1 MIVVS
6 YQGREHEISLLLK
19 EACSYNDAQV
29 RSWMLHQFDPSEV
42 FCLYDGTRLA
52 GLMRSLRRTFFFRS
66 RKTEAAFLQEPL
78 LLPEYNSPSN
88 FSLLWNTVRDQ
99 ALKSCLLVFYW
110 ETSPENPADP
120 LFDPVFHQNV
130 YSFTSPKNALSSAGY
145 VRSARNSDDLYS
157 LYESFS
163 DLFDGSIRLSR
174 KEFSQNLRFA
184 KASRKKVMVHFDG
197 SNLDGLY
204 IAKANG
210 TRLDIETVFYS
221 SPEALADMIMQE
233 VRVWSSVDVHVSGSE
248 NLSAIFGIEPV
259 REKKLMVKITS
270 MDLFNVWQHSE
281 FQDYA
286 QAFNSLTDPSW
297 NGFV

>member
-6 YQGREHEISLLLK
+6 SQGREHEISLLLK

-130 YSFTSPKNALSSAGY
+130 YSFSFQKSMLPDAGHI
-145 VRSARNSDDLYS
+145 RSARSSDDLYS

-163 DLFDGSIRLSR
+163 EMFDGSIRLNPKDFR
-174 KEFSQNLRFA
+174 QNLRFA
-184 KASRKKVMVHFDG
+184 KSSKKRVMVHLDG

-204 IAKANG
+204 IARANG
-210 TRLDIETVFYS
+210 TRLEIETVFYS
-221 SPEALADMIMQE
+221 SAEALADIIMQE

-248 NLSAIFGIEPV
+248 NLEAIFGVPPV
-259 REKKLMVKITS
+259 REKTLMVKITS
-270 MDLFNVWQHSE
+270 MELFNVWQNSD
-281 FQDYA
+281 FQNYA
-286 QAFNSLTDPSW
+286 QAFNSLTQPSW
-297 NGFV
+297 NGFI

>member
-6 YQGREHEISLLLK
+6 SQGREHEISLLLK
-19 EACSYNDAQV
+19 EACSYNDTQV

-42 FCLYDGTRLA
+42 FCLYDGSRLA
-52 GLMRSLRRTFFFRS
+52 GMMRSLRRTFFFQNK
-66 RKTEAAFLQEPL
+66 KTEAAFLQEPL
-78 LLPEYNSPSN
+78 LLPAYNTPSN
-88 FSLLWNTVRDQ
+88 FSLLWNTVRNQ
-99 ALKSCLLVFYW
+99 ALKSALLVFYW
-110 ETSPENPADP
+110 ETSPDFPADP

-130 YSFTSPKNALSSAGY
+130 YSFSFSKNMLPDAGHL
-145 VRSARNSDDLYS
+145 RSARSSDDLYS

-163 DLFDGSIRLSR
+163 EMFDGSIRLNR
-174 KEFSQNLRFA
+174 KEFRQNLRFA
-184 KASRKKVMVHFDG
+184 KASRKKVMVHLDG

-221 SPEALADMIMQE
+221 SPEALADIIMQE

-248 NLSAIFGIEPV
+248 NLTAIFGVEPV
-259 REKKLMVKITS
+259 REKTLMVKITS
-270 MDLFNVWQHSE
+270 MDLFNIWQNSDFHN
-281 FQDYA
+281 YA